1 MDKSLA
7 QSKIKKLRQEIN
19 HHNYLYYSQDN
30 PKISDSEYDK
40 LFKELRELEDKFPDL
55 ITNDSPTQ
63 RVGAPPLKS
72 FAAVTHKVPLI
83 SLDNAFSEEELRDF
97 DERVH
102 KGLNKPSTEKIEY
115 VCEMK
120 MDGLAISL
128 EYKNGKFVRGST
140 RGDGKQGEDIT
151 LNLKTVRSIPLVLN
165 EKVDI
170 EARGEVYLPYKDF
183 IKFNEER
190 MEAGETKFANPR
202 NAAAGSLRQ
211 LDSKITAQRP
221 LAIFNYGAI
230 LEDKKIT
237 KHSEVLGYLKD
248 LGFRINPN
256 TEICHGIE
264 AVLKF
269 IHKWE
274 SKREALDY
282 EIDGIV
288 IKVNALADQ
297 KKLGATTHHPRWA
310 IAYKYQPMQAETMV
324 EDILVQVGRTGA
336 ITPVAH
342 LKPVHL
348 AGVVVKRATL
358 HNEDEIKRLGLRIKD
373 YVKVQRAGEVIPEI
387 VKVVKEKRTGHEKEF
402 YMPKKCPVCGGEI
415 FRPEGE
421 AVSRCINFAC
431 PAQVKERIRHFCTR
445 GAMDIE
451 HMGPAI
457 IDQLVEKKLIEDVGD
472 IYSLKKDDLTK
483 LERMAD
489 KSAQN
494 ILDAIEKSK
503 DRDFERLIFGLGIR
517 NVGRHIA
524 HLLAEQFS
532 SMEKLEQAKEE
543 EISNIYGVGPTVA
556 KSAVHFFNQKT
567 NQQILEKLAQA
578 GIKMKTH
585 ISSGPKPLAGKKI
598 VLTGTL
604 ETLSR
609 DEAQSLIRKLG
620 GQPSASVS
628 SQTDF
633 LVFGKEPGSKLDK
646 AKKLGVKCLS
656 EEEFKKITKT

>member
-1 MDKSLA
+1 MDKSSA
-7 QSKIKKLRQEIN
+7 QSKVEKLRQKIN

-40 LFKELRELEDKFPDL
+40 LFKELKELEEKYPDL
-55 ITNDSPTQ
+55 ITDDSPTQ
-63 RVGAPPLKS
+63 RVGAAPLKS
-72 FAAVTHKVPLI
+72 FTTVTHKVPLI
-83 SLDNAFSEEELRDF
+83 SLDNAFSEKELRDF
-97 DERVH
+97 DERVR
-102 KGLNKPSTEKIEY
+102 KGLNQDKIEY

-128 EYKNGKFVRGST
+128 EYKNGKFIRGST

-151 LNLKTVRSIPLVLN
+151 LNLKTVKSIPLVLN

-170 EARGEVYLPYKDF
+170 EARGEVYLSYKDF
-183 IKFNEER
+183 IRFNEER
-190 MEAGETKFANPR
+190 IEAGETKFANPR

-221 LAIFNYGAI
+221 LAIYNYGAI

-237 KHSEVLGYLKD
+237 KHSEVLEYLKH

-256 TEICHGIE
+256 TEICQGIE

-269 IHKWE
+269 IDKWE
-274 SKREALDY
+274 SQREKLDY

-288 IKVNALADQ
+288 VKVNDLADQ

-310 IAYKYQPMQAETMV
+310 IAFKYPAMQAETIV
-324 EDILVQVGRTGA
+324 EDIAVQVGRTGA

-348 AGVVVKRATL
+348 AGVMVKRATL
-358 HNEDEIKRLGLRIKD
+358 HNEDEIKRLEIKIKD
-373 YVKVQRAGEVIPEI
+373 HVKVQRAGEVIPE
-387 VKVVKEKRTGHEKEF
+387 VVSVVKNKRTGQEKEF
-402 YMPKKCPVCGGEI
+402 HMPKKCPVCGGEI

-457 IDQLVEKKLIEDVGD
+457 IDQLVENKIIQDVGD
-472 IYSLKKDDLTK
+472 IYSLKKDDLTQ
-483 LERMAD
+483 LERMAE

-503 DRDFERLIFGLGIR
+503 ERDFDRLIFGLGIR
-517 NVGRHIA
+517 NVGKHIA
-524 HLLAEQFS
+524 SLLTEQFPS
-532 SMEKLEQAKEE
+532 LEKLEQAKEKD
-543 EISNIYGVGPTVA
+543 ISNIYGVGPTVA
-556 KSAVHFFNQKT
+556 KSVVHFFKQKQNQMV
-567 NQQILEKLAQA
+567 LEKLSNA
-578 GIKMKTH
+578 GIRMKAK

-620 GQPSASVS
+620 GQPSSSVS

-633 LVFGKEPGSKLDK
+633 VVFGKEPGSKLDK

-656 EEEFKKITKT
+656 EEEFKTIIKT